1 MFKSNIKLIV
11 LRLLSKE
18 KMSGYDLMKSCGDY
32 CTKPSPGY
40 IYPLLNDLQ
49 KKGFIVVKKDSRR
62 KIYSLTKKGITLL
75 NNLKIKREETVKS
88 IAKILEPI
96 TGKSEIQKFIKSRQY
111 KKKINIS
118 IQDQLLL
125 KELNSRIYDFYQ
137 NKDND
142 KNNGRKEKMKKILQ
156 ETIKNLEKL
165 K

>member
-11 LRLLSKE
+11 LRQLSKE

>member
-1 MFKSNIKLIV
+1 
-11 LRLLSKE
+11 
-18 KMSGYDLMKSCGDY
+18 MSGYDLMKSCGDY

>member
-1 MFKSNIKLIV
+1 
-11 LRLLSKE
+11 
-18 KMSGYDLMKSCGDY
+18 MSGYDLMKSCGDY

-62 KIYSLTKKGITLL
+62 KIYSLTKKVITLL